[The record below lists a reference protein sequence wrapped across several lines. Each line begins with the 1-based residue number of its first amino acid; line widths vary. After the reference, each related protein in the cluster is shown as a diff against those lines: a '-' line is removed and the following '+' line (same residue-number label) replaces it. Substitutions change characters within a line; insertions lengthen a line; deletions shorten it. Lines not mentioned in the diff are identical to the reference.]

1 MERFQV
7 ILFRLHNLSKEEQKV
22 IWATHRVASL
32 WVVPR
37 HLLIILEYGAGR
49 RISRTREL
57 I

>member
-32 WVVPR
+32 WGVPR

-49 RISRTREL
+49 RITRTREL